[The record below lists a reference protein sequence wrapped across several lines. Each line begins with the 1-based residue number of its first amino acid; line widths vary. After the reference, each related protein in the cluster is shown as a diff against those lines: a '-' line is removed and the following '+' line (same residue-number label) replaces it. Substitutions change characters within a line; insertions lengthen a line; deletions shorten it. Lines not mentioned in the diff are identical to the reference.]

1 MGRGEGGREVGFVGV
16 KVGRF
21 VSGNSP
27 TCLLTIK
34 SGQLSFRPTP
44 SFLVRYPLPLVY
56 TNPPSAITR
65 GGGGGCRKRC
75 AESAKHLAFLRFRF
89 TDPCLSFAL
98 LHRSCDTDI
107 QYIDNL
113 LLREGRTNER
123 IFLLFSSLFFLL
135 FFLNGRNCNNE
146 GEDQR
151 LFNFFPFALG
161 EGRKGEVGRGRLRDR
176 AGRIGGKKE
185 TQFLPAV
192 FRFNCTRR

>member
-1 MGRGEGGREVGFVGV
+1 MGV

-89 TDPCLSFAL
+89 TYPCLFFAP
-98 LHRSCDTDI
+98 SSTDRAI
-107 QYIDNL
+107 LIYNISIIINRRTGCNL

-151 LFNFFPFALG
+151 LFNFFPFALE
-161 EGRKGEVGRGRLRDR
+161 EGGREEVGRGRLRDR
-176 AGRIGGKKE
+176 VGRIGGKKE
-185 TQFLPAV
+185 AQFLPAV